1 MRKILIILWVLLA
14 ISIVISGCV
23 DPYDVATPDATAT
36 STSTPQ
42 ATATQKVTNVDPVK
56 LLSAPSWTWS
66 SRIRIKEVDMSDD
79 GEYIAGVSTQKV
91 IVKTPTKN
99 LLTNLVWNNAN
110 HISVSSDGSYIVVAD
125 KYYYN
130 LYDQQGGELHSYNV
144 MGPIN
149 HIEVLDNGVVIQ
161 GGELKPQLNAVDS
174 YGLEVWSYKPSIPTT
189 KITDFVISDDGENI
203 LIGTRDHKIYYLTDY
218 GEYIWYKSVSGD
230 VLDVEISKDSNTIYV
245 LTEND
250 KLYSFGRY
258 GNKNWEKTLDV
269 NTVEIDISQDG
280 KYILTKP
287 MKEDLMSSFKYKVY
301 LIDDT
306 GYIKWMKQMTHE
318 VSVIGLSKDGK
329 YVFIGEE
336 RDLRMYNIAGDE
348 LASYY
353 LDGQFGTKFISFDMT
368 SDASKLA
375 VGTTNSL
382 LVFG

>member
-1 MRKILIILWVLLA
+1 M
-14 ISIVISGCV
+14 
-23 DPYDVATPDATAT
+23 
-36 STSTPQ
+36 
-42 ATATQKVTNVDPVK
+42 
-56 LLSAPSWTWS
+56 
-66 SRIRIKEVDMSDD
+66 
-79 GEYIAGVSTQKV
+79 
-91 IVKTPTKN
+91 
-99 LLTNLVWNNAN
+99 
-110 HISVSSDGSYIVVAD
+110 
-125 KYYYN
+125 
-130 LYDQQGGELHSYNV
+130 
-144 MGPIN
+144 
-149 HIEVLDNGVVIQ
+149 
-161 GGELKPQLNAVDS
+161 
-174 YGLEVWSYKPSIPTT
+174 
-189 KITDFVISDDGENI
+189 
-203 LIGTRDHKIYYLTDY
+203 
-218 GEYIWYKSVSGD
+218 
-230 VLDVEISKDSNTIYV
+230 
-245 LTEND
+245 TEND

-336 RDLRMYNIAGDE
+336 RNLRMYNIAGDE
-348 LASYY
+348 LSSYY